1 MKNVFTLCFLFFI
14 FFAVAQPTSDLQK
27 TAKNLMK
34 EGDYENA
41 ALVLYK
47 LLLNEPNNIAAKKDF
62 AFAHYYKK
70 DYTKS
75 LEISKEL
82 LVDSTVDEQVY
93 QLLGLNYKALLMYKD
108 CNILYQNAVT
118 KFPKNGLFYN
128 ELGELNL
135 LEKKYIDAIKNW
147 EKGIEVDPNF
157 ANNYYNAA
165 MYYSKNNQQFWSII
179 YGEIFVNLE
188 SYTTRTAEIK
198 TTLFDAYKKIL
209 YLGNAGETAKNGFEK
224 TVLTTLA
231 NTSEAITV
239 ATLTAIRIKFILNW
253 FYNNNQNKFSFR
265 LFDQQKYLISEGM
278 FDAYNQWLFGV
289 TINPV
294 QYKIWVDAH
303 KEEANIFKLFQEGRI
318 FKLIDGQYYKK

>member
-1 MKNVFTLCFLFFI
+1 
-14 FFAVAQPTSDLQK
+14 
-27 TAKNLMK
+27 
-34 EGDYENA
+34 
-41 ALVLYK
+41 
-47 LLLNEPNNIAAKKDF
+47 
-62 AFAHYYKK
+62 
-70 DYTKS
+70 
-75 LEISKEL
+75 
-82 LVDSTVDEQVY
+82 
-93 QLLGLNYKALLMYKD
+93 
-108 CNILYQNAVT
+108 
-118 KFPKNGLFYN
+118 
-128 ELGELNL
+128 
-135 LEKKYIDAIKNW
+135 
-147 EKGIEVDPNF
+147 
-157 ANNYYNAA
+157 

-239 ATLTAIRIKFILNW
+239 ATLTAIRTKFILNW
-253 FYNNNQNKFSFR
+253 FYANNQQKFPYR